1 MLPTP
6 PESGKRDWSSK
17 MPENRRW
24 MTIDWFIVK
33 VYTDSRSTWMYYST
47 SRLPLGNQYV
57 FPNNP
62 RLPPWKFYVFYRKI
76 TKRDDSVD
84 AGDDS
89 STTPIKRSRLATCFV
104 AHLDHAIVDGGS
116 LSMTIMPKLLDFDD
130 ESTDPT
136 AMFQNLR
143 PFTRFQRALMNVQ
156 GFLKGGKKNF
166 AWTPSVFF
174 KYFFSCSMF
183 DYIG

>member
-1 MLPTP
+1 
-6 PESGKRDWSSK
+6 
-17 MPENRRW
+17 
-24 MTIDWFIVK
+24 
-33 VYTDSRSTWMYYST
+33 MYYST

-156 GFLKGGKKNF
+156 GFLLIPLAVYRASLPGNDARGDANPLHDQECKTEGR
-166 AWTPSVFF
+166 
-174 KYFFSCSMF
+174 
-183 DYIG
+183 